1 MSQLLFYDLTL
12 YELHELSEYDDMT
25 ELLSVELFI
34 FFKDIDDARKLSYA
48 KFKLK
53 LENIQLIYANHR
65 KKIIHIDYCR
75 KYVCFLL
82 R

>member
-1 MSQLLFYDLTL
+1 MLFYDLTL
-12 YELHELSEYDDMT
+12 YELHELSKYDDIT
-25 ELLSVELFI
+25 ELLSVEFIYLF
-34 FFKDIDDARKLSYA
+34 FFKDIDDACKLSYA